1 MTTRLLL
8 VCSAGMSTS
17 LLVNRMKA
25 AAKAN
30 DQDIVVEAVAAA
42 DAKQRL
48 AAFGPDILLLGPQVK
63 FMLPVFEQE
72 AYMPVQVI
80 DTTDFSNM
88 DGEKILSSA
97 MAALA

>member
-30 DQDIVVEAVAAA
+30 GQDIVVEAVAAA

-48 AAFGPDILLLGPQVK
+48 AAFGGIWPRYFVAWPPSEVHVAGVRARGIYARASHRHDRLQ
-63 FMLPVFEQE
+63 
-72 AYMPVQVI
+72 
-80 DTTDFSNM
+80 
-88 DGEKILSSA
+88 
-97 MAALA
+97 